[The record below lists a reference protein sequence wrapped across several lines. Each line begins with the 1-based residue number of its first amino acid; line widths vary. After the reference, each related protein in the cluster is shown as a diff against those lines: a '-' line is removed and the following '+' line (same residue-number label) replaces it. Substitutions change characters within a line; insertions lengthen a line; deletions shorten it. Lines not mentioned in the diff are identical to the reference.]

1 MSPAAPPG
9 SSTTLAP
16 RIRPPDRT
24 AVLPTVRALG
34 PGGLARP
41 RLAVA
46 RQATRLARLACAT
59 AILLSPTRAAVDLI
73 ARPMAPIYVG
83 YTDVFIPW
91 SGLAVVVTIGLW
103 LCSLAAAPRAVS
115 LGPAFLRWPLGIL
128 LALAW
133 IGVPW
138 SMDPVISTYNALEIT
153 ALAAFAVYV
162 ANEVGS
168 LGGVVL
174 PIAIMVT
181 VQAVVAIG
189 QLVVQR
195 SVGLGFLGELDLNP
209 MTNGVSVA
217 ATSTSDRLLRGYG
230 LTEHPNI
237 LGGLLAFALPVL
249 VANLDQ
255 AGRFGRWRVIVI
267 VALGAVALLATFSRA
282 AWLALAIAIGL
293 GVAMLLV
300 GRQRAALRAWVT
312 VAFVI
317 VGLSVPFLVGYGR
330 FVAVRA
336 AVLDP
341 TVATEAMSIGERSIL
356 IGAAANVVAAH
367 PLLGTGLGTLP
378 QALHA
383 ADPRATFDVQPAP
396 VVMLDV
402 AAEIGLLGA
411 LSYGVALVA
420 PWLALWFR
428 RRQWTRELV
437 AVSASL
443 AGLTVVGLFD
453 YYPWTFAP
461 GRIWAWLIIGLWAGA
476 YARATASHVRA

>member
-1 MSPAAPPG
+1 
-9 SSTTLAP
+9 
-16 RIRPPDRT
+16 
-24 AVLPTVRALG
+24 
-34 PGGLARP
+34 
-41 RLAVA
+41 
-46 RQATRLARLACAT
+46 
-59 AILLSPTRAAVDLI
+59 
-73 ARPMAPIYVG
+73 
-83 YTDVFIPW
+83 
-91 SGLAVVVTIGLW
+91 
-103 LCSLAAAPRAVS
+103 
-115 LGPAFLRWPLGIL
+115 
-128 LALAW
+128 
-133 IGVPW
+133 
-138 SMDPVISTYNALEIT
+138 MDPVISTYNALEIT

-168 LGGVVL
+168 LGGLVL
-174 PIAIMVT
+174 PVAAMVT

-209 MTNGVSVA
+209 MTNGVSVV

-249 VANLDQ
+249 VANLDR
-255 AGRFGRWRVIVI
+255 ADRFGRWRVIVV
-267 VALGAVALLATFSRA
+267 VAVGAVALLATFSRA
-282 AWLALAIAIGL
+282 AWLAVAIAIGL

-317 VGLSVPFLVGYGR
+317 VGLSVPFLAGYGR

-336 AVLDP
+336 TVLDP
-341 TVATEAMSIGERSIL
+341 TAATEAMSIGERSIL
-356 IGAAANVVAAH
+356 IGAAAQVAAAH

-378 QALHA
+378 LALHA
-383 ADPRATFDVQPAP
+383 ADPGLTFDIQPAP
-396 VVMLDV
+396 VVLLDV
-402 AAEIGLLGA
+402 AAEIGLFGA
-411 LSYGVALVA
+411 ICYGVVLVA

-428 RRQWTRELV
+428 RSQWTPELV
-437 AVSASL
+437 AASASL

-453 YYPWTFAP
+453 YYTWTFAP

-476 YARATASHVRA
+476 YARATASNVRA